1 MAGHVNISD
10 FGLKARAFQVCF
22 LTHVRWVGEPDGAAA
37 RGAQQPPP
45 QQLGPGRRV
54 TVNKYL
60 EKQTNKH
67 TKYRQKQPT
76 RTSFCRQKPSS
87 CFVA

>member
-54 TVNKYL
+54 TVNK
-60 EKQTNKH
+60 
-67 TKYRQKQPT
+67 
-76 RTSFCRQKPSS
+76 
-87 CFVA
+87 